1 MGILVT
7 FQETFEMDNGLTV
20 TTAYVSFKMGSPK
33 IHKLTDAD
41 LEGGG
46 YRIDGDVAFWVNK
59 TAADTGKQPFH
70 RASYGFDVP
79 ELPTNNLYQF
89 LYGKIAEV
97 ETTWTI
103 VDSI

>member
-7 FQETFEMDNGLTV
+7 FQEPFELDNGLTV
-20 TTAYVSFKMGSPK
+20 TTTYASFKLASPK

-46 YRIDGDVAFWVNK
+46 YRIDGELAFWVNK
-59 TAADTGKQPFH
+59 TLADTGKQPVH
-70 RASYGFDVP
+70 RMSYGFDVP

-89 LYGKIAEV
+89 LYKKISEF
-97 ETTWTI
+97 ETNWTI